1 LFLVGAPGLG
11 LQFRVMKTFWK
22 AQLLVLVCLAS
33 AVLWSQAGSK
43 SNSESGSANSSVSL
57 NRVRVSGNV
66 EEGMLTHKVVLPY
79 PEYAKANRIQGQV
92 VLHVVIDKKGKVIE
106 VKPISGHPKLIPTA
120 VDAVQQWRY
129 RPYFLNG
136 EAVEVET
143 TVTVNF
149 NLANV

>member
-1 LFLVGAPGLG
+1 
-11 LQFRVMKTFWK
+11 MNTFWK
-22 AQLLVLVCLAS
+22 TQLLVLVCLAS

-43 SNSESGSANSSVSL
+43 SNSESSSAKSSVSL
-57 NRVRVSGNV
+57 NRVRVSANA
-66 EEGMLTHKVVLPY
+66 EEGMLTHKVVPPY

-92 VLHVVIDKKGKVIE
+92 VLHVIIDKKGKVIE

-129 RPYFLNG
+129 RPYILNG

-149 NLANV
+149 NLANVQQS